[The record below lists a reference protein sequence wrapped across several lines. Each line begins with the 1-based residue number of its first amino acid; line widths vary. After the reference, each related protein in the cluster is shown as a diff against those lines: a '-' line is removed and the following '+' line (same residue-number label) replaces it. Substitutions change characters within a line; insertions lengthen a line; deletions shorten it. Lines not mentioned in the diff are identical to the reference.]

1 LERSGLNVIPQYGAS
16 GYRIDFAIV
25 HPDRPGELLLAVEA
39 DGASYHSSPTARDRD
54 RLRQE
59 VLEKRGW
66 RFHRIW
72 STDWF
77 RNPDAEITKVLGA
90 VEAAMKGDPLKSSS
104 DDAPPEPTPSVPPTR
119 GPRPPLGGGRSISD
133 YGHSQLVALGQ
144 WILSDG
150 LLRTDDELLE
160 EMMRELDFRRRG
172 NRIVTALQRAI
183 VDVRRGTGERGRQL
197 S

>member
-1 LERSGLNVIPQYGAS
+1 MEQYGAS

-90 VEAAMKGDPLKSSS
+90 VEAAMKGDPPKSSS
-104 DDAPPEPTPSVPPTR
+104 GDAPPEPTPSVPPTR

-172 NRIVTALQRAI
+172 TRIVTALQRAI